1 MSLYASQYKGTREEN
16 DFTTT
21 IHFDVRSL
29 SNLGVKLSYMNYSNL
44 HQTVLS
50 ANHKGLLVDCT
61 HGFQRPFQLG
71 KTPWRSQSLFLLISR
86 MLAFL
91 VDQVCLTSKGKLFDM
106 ETHDLP
112 NTQGVQQ
119 SGCLKFYGYIDQI
132 SLNWKNRTAMSAS
145 E

>member
-1 MSLYASQYKGTREEN
+1 MSLYASLYKGTREEN

-61 HGFQRPFQLG
+61 HGF
-71 KTPWRSQSLFLLISR
+71 
-86 MLAFL
+86 
-91 VDQVCLTSKGKLFDM
+91 
-106 ETHDLP
+106 
-112 NTQGVQQ
+112 
-119 SGCLKFYGYIDQI
+119 
-132 SLNWKNRTAMSAS
+132 
-145 E
+145 